1 MRIFPGKRKRTWH
14 GLFLL
19 SLAALLFETAAIPL
33 YALESGAAFL
43 RIGTGARAE
52 ALGGAYT
59 ALASDINAL
68 RYNPGG
74 LGGLT
79 KRELGFTHAQWLMD
93 SQFDVLG
100 FAQPL
105 KTGSLGIGM
114 ARLGMGNIEGRSAD
128 RQVTGG
134 FTASDSVYTLGYGRP
149 IADALGGKLG
159 AGFNVKYLES
169 RIGSDSASTFAVDFG
184 AMQKLDGLPMTV
196 GLSVLNIG
204 QGLKFLDQRDPLPLT
219 LAVGGAYRL
228 AGAFNIAL
236 DVRHEPQDK
245 SFDVGIGTEYS
256 IISGFALRA
265 GYASASTTRSGKNS
279 GLGLAGLG
287 GGFGLR
293 LRGYSA
299 DYTFT
304 PFGELGNVQRL
315 SLGARF

>member
-1 MRIFPGKRKRTWH
+1 MNPR
-14 GLFLL
+14 GLFIILL
-19 SLAALLFETAAIPL
+19 SALLFIAALPL
-33 YALESGAAFL
+33 YAFDSGAAFL

-59 ALASDINAL
+59 ALASDVNAL

-74 LGGLT
+74 LGGLS
-79 KRELGFTHAQWLMD
+79 KRELGFTHAQWVMD
-93 SQFDVLG
+93 SQFDVLA

-105 KTGSLGIGM
+105 KTGSLGVGM
-114 ARLGMGNIEGRSAD
+114 ARLGMGAIEGRSAD
-128 RQVTGG
+128 RQATEG

-149 IADALGGKLG
+149 IVEAFGGNLG
-159 AGFNVKYLES
+159 AGINVKYLES
-169 RIGSDSASTFAVDFG
+169 RIGSDSASTFAADFG
-184 AMQKLDGLPMTV
+184 LMQKLDGLPMTL
-196 GLSVLNIG
+196 GLSVLNMG

-219 LAVGGAYRL
+219 VSVGGAYRL

-245 SFDVGIGTEYS
+245 SFDVGVGTEYS

-265 GYASASTTRSGKNS
+265 GYASASATRSSKND
-279 GLGLAGLG
+279 GAGLAGLG

-293 LRGYSA
+293 LRNYSA